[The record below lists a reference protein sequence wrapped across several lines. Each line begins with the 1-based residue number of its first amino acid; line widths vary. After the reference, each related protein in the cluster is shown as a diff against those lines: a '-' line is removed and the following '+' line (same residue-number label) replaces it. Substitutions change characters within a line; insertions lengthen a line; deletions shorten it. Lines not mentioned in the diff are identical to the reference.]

1 VGAARSRTSQGSAIY
16 VRVAAARAR
25 AVTAFAISGL
35 QASGSQRVSI
45 YTRGVSR
52 ASHAAAFI
60 AGAVAATAIA
70 ARAVPRADVTRFKTI
85 DAFAQAL
92 ATVEANYVD
101 ATDEKKL
108 LYDATRGMLHNLD
121 PHSTFLPPSRYQH
134 LRQDTEGEF
143 GGVGVTLAPG
153 EIDDARPSVPP
164 YPTIDELV
172 RGSPADLAGL
182 QLDDSVVAIDGET
195 TAEPGHEKREAG
207 AWEAR
212 LRGASGTRVT
222 VSVLR
227 TGWRDPRPFV
237 LVRAQV
243 KQPTVRRDVID
254 KGIGY
259 LAVTRFSEA
268 TGPDVIAAL
277 TKLRQDHAL
286 DVLVLDLRNNPGGL
300 VDQSIAV
307 ADQFLDSGTIVTIR
321 GRHGS
326 VETQVAH
333 KGGVAA
339 TVPVIALVDQGTA
352 SAAEILAA
360 ALHDH
365 GRAKLVGNP
374 TYGKGTV
381 QTFYD
386 LDDGSGLKLTTA
398 RYYTPNGN
406 SLESKGIVPDVNVEP
421 FTPEEIVVGSGGG
434 SVAST
439 GNDATIKP
447 SADDPQLAAAV
458 KLARQALRSGSK

>member
-1 VGAARSRTSQGSAIY
+1 VVASA
-16 VRVAAARAR
+16 VVA
-25 AVTAFAISGL
+25 S
-35 QASGSQRVSI
+35 
-45 YTRGVSR
+45 
-52 ASHAAAFI
+52 
-60 AGAVAATAIA
+60 
-70 ARAVPRADVTRFKTI
+70 AVPRADVARFKTI

-92 ATVEANYVD
+92 STVEANYVD
-101 ATDEKKL
+101 STDERKL
-108 LYDATRGMLHNLD
+108 LYDAARGMLHNLD

-143 GGVGVTLAPG
+143 GGLGVTLAPG
-153 EIDDARPSVPP
+153 EVDDARPSVPP
-164 YPTIDELV
+164 YPTIDDIV
-172 RGSPADLAGL
+172 RGSPADVAGL
-182 QLDDSVVAIDGET
+182 QPDDSVVAIDGEV
-195 TAEPGHEKREAG
+195 TAEVGHEKRDAG
-207 AWEAR
+207 TWENR

-222 VSVLR
+222 LSIQR
-227 TGWRDPRPFV
+227 TGWREPRPFT

-243 KQPTVRRDVID
+243 KQPTVHHEVID
-254 KGIGY
+254 KRIGY
-259 LAVTRFSEA
+259 LAITRFSEA
-268 TGPDVIAAL
+268 TGPDVLAAL
-277 TKLRQDHAL
+277 TKLRQQGAL
-286 DVLVLDLRNNPGGL
+286 DVLVLDLRNDPGGL

-333 KGGVAA
+333 KGGVAV

-360 ALHDH
+360 ALRDH
-365 GRAKLVGNP
+365 GRAKLVGAP

-406 SLESKGIVPDVNVEP
+406 LLESKGLIPDVPVEM
-421 FTPEEIVVGSGGG
+421 FAPEEIVAGDRNGSG
-434 SVAST
+434 AST

-447 SADDPQLAAAV
+447 STEDPQLATAV
-458 KLARQALRSGSK
+458 QLARQALQKR

>member
-1 VGAARSRTSQGSAIY
+1 
-16 VRVAAARAR
+16 
-25 AVTAFAISGL
+25 
-35 QASGSQRVSI
+35 
-45 YTRGVSR
+45 VSR

-60 AGAVAATAIA
+60 AGAVVASAII
-70 ARAVPRADVTRFKTI
+70 ARAVPRADVARFKSI

-101 ATDEKKL
+101 QTDERRL
-108 LYDATRGMLHNLD
+108 LYDAARGMLHNLD

-153 EIDDARPSVPP
+153 EVDEARPSVPP
-164 YPTIDELV
+164 YPTIGDIV
-172 RGSPADLAGL
+172 RGSPADVAGL
-182 QLDDSVVAIDGET
+182 QLDDSIVAVDGEP
-195 TAEPGHEKREAG
+195 TAEPGHEKRDAG
-207 AWEAR
+207 SWEAR

-222 VSVLR
+222 LSVLR

-237 LVRAQV
+237 VVRAQV
-243 KQPTVRRDVID
+243 KQPTVRHDAID
-254 KGIGY
+254 KRIGY
-259 LAVTRFSEA
+259 LAIARFSEA
-268 TGPDVIAAL
+268 TSADVLAAL
-277 TKLRQDHAL
+277 TKLRQQGAL
-286 DVLVLDLRNNPGGL
+286 DVLILDLRNDPGGL

-307 ADQFLDSGTIVTIR
+307 ADQFLDAGTIVTIR

-333 KGGVAA
+333 KGGVAVG
-339 TVPVIALVDQGTA
+339 VPVIALVDQGTA

-360 ALHDH
+360 ALRDH
-365 GRAKLVGNP
+365 GRAQLVGVP

-398 RYYTPNGN
+398 RYYTPSGKL
-406 SLESKGIVPDVNVEP
+406 LESNGIIPDVTVEP
-421 FTPEEIVVGSGGG
+421 FAPEEISAGDRNGSG
-434 SVAST
+434 AST
-439 GNDATIKP
+439 GNDATIK
-447 SADDPQLAAAV
+447 SETDDPQLASAV
-458 KLARQALRSGSK
+458 RLARQALHKR

>member
-1 VGAARSRTSQGSAIY
+1 M
-16 VRVAAARAR
+16 
-25 AVTAFAISGL
+25 
-35 QASGSQRVSI
+35 
-45 YTRGVSR
+45 SR
-52 ASHAAAFI
+52 ASHAAAFV
-60 AGAVAATAIA
+60 AGAAVASAIA
-70 ARAVPRADVTRFKTI
+70 AHAVPRADVARFKSI

-101 ATDEKKL
+101 PIDERKL

-153 EIDDARPSVPP
+153 EVDDARPAVPP
-164 YPTIDELV
+164 YPTIDAIV
-172 RGSPADLAGL
+172 HGSPADLAGL
-182 QLDDSVVAIDGET
+182 QLDDAVVAIDGEA
-195 TAEPGHEKREAG
+195 TAEAGREKRDAG
-207 AWEAR
+207 TWEAR

-222 VSVLR
+222 ISVVR
-227 TGWRDPRPFV
+227 TGWREPRPFTV
-237 LVRAQV
+237 IRAQV
-243 KQPTVRRDVID
+243 KQPTVRHDVLD
-254 KGIGY
+254 RRIGY
-259 LAVTRFSEA
+259 LAITRFSEA
-268 TGPDVIAAL
+268 TSADVLAAL
-277 TKLRQDHAL
+277 TKLRQQGAL
-286 DVLVLDLRNNPGGL
+286 DALVLDLRNDPGGL

-333 KGGVAA
+333 KGGIAVG
-339 TVPVIALVDQGTA
+339 VPVIALVDQGTA

-360 ALHDH
+360 ALRDQ
-365 GRAKLVGNP
+365 GRAQLVGVP

-398 RYYTPNGN
+398 RYYTPGGKL
-406 SLESKGIVPDVNVEP
+406 LESNGITPDVLVEP
-421 FTPEEIVVGSGGG
+421 FAPEEIVAGGSNGSGAGP
-434 SVAST
+434 

-447 SADDPQLAAAV
+447 PAEDPQLAAALR
-458 KLARQALRSGSK
+458 LARQALQKR

>member
-1 VGAARSRTSQGSAIY
+1 
-16 VRVAAARAR
+16 
-25 AVTAFAISGL
+25 
-35 QASGSQRVSI
+35 
-45 YTRGVSR
+45 VSR
-52 ASHAAAFI
+52 ASHAAAFL
-60 AGAVAATAIA
+60 AGAVVASAVVAS
-70 ARAVPRADVTRFKTI
+70 AVPRADVARFKTI

-92 ATVEANYVD
+92 STVEANYVD
-101 ATDEKKL
+101 ATDERKL
-108 LYDATRGMLHNLD
+108 LYDAARGMLHNLD

-143 GGVGVTLAPG
+143 GGLGVTLAPG
-153 EIDDARPSVPP
+153 ELDDARPSVPP
-164 YPTIDELV
+164 YPTIDDIV
-172 RGSPADLAGL
+172 RGSPADVAGL
-182 QLDDSVVAIDGET
+182 QPDDSVVAIDGEV
-195 TAEPGHEKREAG
+195 TAEVGHEKRDAG
-207 AWEAR
+207 TWENR

-222 VSVLR
+222 LSIQR
-227 TGWRDPRPFV
+227 TGWREPRPFT

-243 KQPTVRRDVID
+243 KQPTVHHEVVD
-254 KGIGY
+254 KRIGY
-259 LAVTRFSEA
+259 LAITRFSEA
-268 TGPDVIAAL
+268 TGPDVLAAL
-277 TKLRQDHAL
+277 TKLRQQGAL
-286 DVLVLDLRNNPGGL
+286 DVLVLDLRNDPGGL

-333 KGGVAA
+333 KGGVAV

-360 ALHDH
+360 ALRDH
-365 GRAKLVGNP
+365 GRAKLVGAP

-406 SLESKGIVPDVNVEP
+406 LLESKGLIPDVPVEM
-421 FTPEEIVVGSGGG
+421 FAPEEIVAGDRNGSG
-434 SVAST
+434 AST

-447 SADDPQLAAAV
+447 STEDPQLATAV
-458 KLARQALRSGSK
+458 QLARQALQKR